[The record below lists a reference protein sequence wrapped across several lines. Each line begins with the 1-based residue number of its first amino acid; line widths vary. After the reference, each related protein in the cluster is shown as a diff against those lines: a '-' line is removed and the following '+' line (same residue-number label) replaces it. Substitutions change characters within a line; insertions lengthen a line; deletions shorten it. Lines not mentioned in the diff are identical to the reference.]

1 MADLVNIMF
10 LTMKQFKGDIV
21 NGTPILD
28 NILRNNFN
36 QTLFFL
42 ESHLEANIGS
52 KYLVNDTL
60 SKVDFYVL
68 GTFEPILTLNSQ
80 FVNERV
86 NWRKYE
92 RVTKYIESMKAEN
105 SDYYKNRKEYKTM
118 ASYFTDYGL

>member
-1 MADLVNIMF
+1 VADLVNIMF